1 MEKEMLKPL
10 HVLVKFFENKDHA
23 NALHEDGLL
32 YARRLESFRREE
44 EGPQKGDRHEGAILL
59 PTDEWSFS
67 LDGHH
72 LELGPY
78 GETQIVLSAL
88 SNLNIFCMSLFHALP
103 SDHLSKQE
111 ILDDVVRQVNDSLR
125 VCSSMGNHAVVVTD
139 QTEFLARVQKAA
151 RRNGYRERRGP
162 VEYYDTY
169 PAEVTLDVMAGGRI
183 QWYYAFL
190 KHRRYEKQREY
201 RFVFDAGTIGDD
213 PLKLDVGRLDD
224 ITLPPMDIHDLA
236 KRSNWGIVP
245 QGS

>member
-1 MEKEMLKPL
+1 M
-10 HVLVKFFENKDHA
+10 
-23 NALHEDGLL
+23 
-32 YARRLESFRREE
+32 RRRATTS
-44 EGPQKGDRHEGAILL
+44 P
-59 PTDEWSFS
+59 
-67 LDGHH
+67 
-72 LELGPY
+72 
-78 GETQIVLSAL
+78 
-88 SNLNIFCMSLFHALP
+88 
-103 SDHLSKQE
+103 KQE
-111 ILDDVVRQVNDSLR
+111 ILDDVVRQINDSLR

-169 PAEVTLDVMAGGRI
+169 PAKVTLDVMAGGRI

-201 RFVFDAGTIGDD
+201 RFVFDTGTIGDG

-224 ITLPPMDIHDLA
+224 ITLPPMDIHELA

-245 QGS
+245 RRS